1 LGGEH
6 GDLQQRVHQPEI
18 IRPKLPLLNG
28 PKVGVRKQGQPEL
41 GRRRPIRHNFLERG
55 RTEKLPVSPQS
66 RIIIPSL
73 KALRGQVFRIESLLP
88 AYGALYDKLPI
99 HAYVWKED
107 HGDLPVDVVQ
117 LWDCMGYRFTIIEKI
132 GLRNLGVKFLGKDK
146 QWHFGRYLF
155 TVDFCADE
163 LTLDTGFTE
172 QAEEHKS
179 FNWIQLDNGQF
190 ACQPNNRCLWY
201 DQSLIPAE
209 TKFPDFQA
217 AKEFWT
223 VDGTRKWSAG
233 DDWFYTIEEKT

>member
-1 LGGEH
+1 
-6 GDLQQRVHQPEI
+6 
-18 IRPKLPLLNG
+18 
-28 PKVGVRKQGQPEL
+28 
-41 GRRRPIRHNFLERG
+41 
-55 RTEKLPVSPQS
+55 
-66 RIIIPSL
+66 
-73 KALRGQVFRIESLLP
+73 VFRIESLLP
-88 AYGALYDKLPI
+88 NYGALYDKLPI
-99 HAYVWKED
+99 HAYVWHTEATELV
-107 HGDLPVDVVQ
+107 DLPIDALQ
-117 LWDCMGYRFTIIEKI
+117 LWDCMGYRFTIVEKI

-146 QWHFGRYLF
+146 QWHFGQYMF
-155 TVDFCADE
+155 TVDFCADGMDV
-163 LTLDTGFTE
+163 DTGFTE

-179 FNWIQLDNGQF
+179 FNWIKLDNGQF